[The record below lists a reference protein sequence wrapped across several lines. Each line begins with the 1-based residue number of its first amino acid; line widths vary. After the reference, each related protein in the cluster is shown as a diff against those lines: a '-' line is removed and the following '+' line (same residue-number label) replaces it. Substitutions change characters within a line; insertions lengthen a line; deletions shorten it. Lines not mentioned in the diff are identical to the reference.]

1 MQYPDITEDQ
11 IQERC
16 TKAVF
21 SRGEDYF
28 YNEAIENPMF
38 HGWTLAASCYGSE
51 ETPYS
56 VSVELTPTGIAD
68 AECSCPYDWGGDCK
82 HIVALLLTYVH
93 EPDEIHSVEPI
104 LTAIAEKPRATLLEI
119 ISELLKREPALV
131 PIVKTYTDSGAE
143 SQFEDTPTASASTV
157 LASATTTVYREQ
169 IDRLFGDGFLEQ
181 HQLHTV
187 IAQLTALVRHAE
199 SLAEAGATEFA
210 LSILYALIHQSI
222 VRYEDTLQNAE
233 LPRFVG
239 TCTTQFAQIADTL
252 QEPTVL
258 REYHQPLLD
267 LSFEAEAAFTPH
279 LIRLLTQL
287 CATQDTTELQTA
299 VEQRLD
305 ESRDRQTHVQLLLSL
320 HLNNEHIA
328 AAFRLA
334 RREAAA
340 AAFINLLLEGQ
351 DEDTIWE
358 ALEEFPL
365 TIEEYWEVLKNPL
378 ANRIPNFTEQ
388 LLTLVERHRS
398 ETAIMLYQGLIEQVL
413 TARKRTDY
421 KTVQHYLT
429 EAQKLYQH
437 LDQEN
442 QWKAYLDVLRERH
455 RRKRTLLEMLE
466 SPFEHQGPV
475 GAVSNRTRTETKD
488 PNI

>member
-1 MQYPDITEDQ
+1 MQYPDLTEDQ

-16 TKAVF
+16 TKTVF
-21 SRGEDYF
+21 SRGEGYF
-28 YNEAIENPMF
+28 YNEAIENAIF
-38 HGWTLAASCYGSE
+38 HDWTLSANCYGSE
-51 ETPYS
+51 DTPYR

-93 EPDEIHSVEPI
+93 EIDEIHSVEPI
-104 LTAIAEKPRATLLEI
+104 LTAIAEKPRATLLHI

-131 PIVKTYTDSGAE
+131 SIVKTYTDGVTE
-143 SQFEDTPTASASTV
+143 SQFGDTPTASASTV
-157 LASATTTVYREQ
+157 VASATTTAYREQ

-181 HQLHTV
+181 HQLHKV
-187 IAQLTALVRHAE
+187 IAQLTELGKHAE
-199 SLAEAGATEFA
+199 SLAQAGATEFA

-222 VRYEDTLQNAE
+222 VRYEDTLQGPE
-233 LPRFVG
+233 LPRFVR
-239 TCTTQFAQIADTL
+239 TCTTQFVQITDTL
-252 QEPTVL
+252 QELTAL
-258 REYHQPLLD
+258 REYHQPLLG

-279 LIRLLTQL
+279 LIQLLKKL
-287 CATQDTTELQTA
+287 CTTQDATELQTA
-299 VEQRLD
+299 IEQRLD
-305 ESRDRQTHVQLLLSL
+305 ESRDRQTHVQFLLYL

-340 AAFINLLLEGQ
+340 PAFINLLLEHQ
-351 DEDTIWE
+351 DEDTVWE

-365 TIEEYWEVLKNPL
+365 TIEEYWNILKNPL

-388 LLTLVERHRS
+388 LLPLVKGHRP

-413 TARKRTDY
+413 TSRKRTDY
-421 KTVQHYLT
+421 KTVQRYLT

-437 LDQEN
+437 LNQES
-442 QWKAYLDVLRERH
+442 QWKAYLKVLRERH
-455 RRKRTLLEMLE
+455 PRKRVLLEMLK
-466 SPFEHQGPV
+466 SPLFTNP
-475 GAVSNRTRTETKD
+475 SM
-488 PNI
+488 P